1 MFMKKSNKLFLTII
15 AITAISL
22 LFNSCT
28 KDPTPTKTKME
39 GVWVVTEAYDSSGV
53 DILGKIQNHLIPITA
68 FYLSS
73 DNTILSTAGPMA
85 TYLVYGDHKFTE
97 IAAKIN
103 QYFNYANLTFNGGEF
118 FVADGTPDVFTI
130 EFKLEGIGG
139 GATNTLAE
147 ILSLFGIQAQWLKKV
162 VYHKFMDVNV
172 SFNTTGDQMT
182 WIWTNRTTAAYN
194 MKDAQGN
201 YVLWGGWPINNFSKC
216 RFVLSKKSKS
226 LNDLTTEAYKNPP
239 SN

>member
-1 MFMKKSNKLFLTII
+1 MKKKNKLFYAVILALFVSITI
-15 AITAISL
+15 T
-22 LFNSCT
+22 SCT
-28 KDPTPTKTKME
+28 KDETPTKTKME

-53 DILGKIQNHLIPITA
+53 NIMDKIQNKLIPITA

-85 TYLVYGDHKFTE
+85 TYVVYGNNKFTE

-162 VYHKFMDVNV
+162 VYHKFTDVGV
-172 SFNTTGDQMT
+172 SFNSTGDKMT
-182 WIWTNRTTAAYN
+182 WVWTNQTQAFYN
-194 MKDAQGN
+194 MKDQYGN
-201 YVLWGGWPINNFSKC
+201 YVLWGGWPVNKFAKC

-226 LNDLTTEAYKNPP
+226 LNDLTTEAYTNPP
-239 SN
+239 TN

>member
-1 MFMKKSNKLFLTII
+1 MNKTLLAILII
-15 AITAISL
+15 FFVPF
-22 LFNSCT
+22 LFNSCE

-39 GVWVVTEAYDSSGV
+39 GVWLVTEAYDSSGASII
-53 DILGKIQNHLIPITA
+53 DKIQNKLIPLTA

-85 TYLVYGDHKFTE
+85 TYIVYGDNKFTQ
-97 IAAKIN
+97 IAAQIN

-147 ILSLFGIQAQWLKKV
+147 ILALFGIQAQWLKKV
-162 VYHKFMDVNV
+162 VYHKFIDVNV
-172 SFNTTGDQMT
+172 SFANDGETMI
-182 WIWTNRTTAAYN
+182 WEWTNSTVARYN
-194 MKDAQGN
+194 MKNEYGD
-201 YVLWGGWPINNFSKC
+201 YILWEGWPINKFSKC
-216 RFVLSKKSKS
+216 KFVLTKKSKS
-226 LNDLTTEAYKNPP
+226 LNDLTTQAYQNPP
-239 SN
+239 K

>member
-1 MFMKKSNKLFLTII
+1 MKKSNKLFFAVLV
-15 AITAISL
+15 AVVMSFM
-22 LFNSCT
+22 FNACT
-28 KDPTPTKTKME
+28 KDETPTKTRME
-39 GVWVVTEAYDSSGV
+39 GVWLVTEAYDSSGV
-53 DILGKIQNHLIPITA
+53 DIMGKIQNKLIPLTA

-85 TYLVYGDHKFTE
+85 TYLVYGDSKFTE

-118 FVADGTPDVFTI
+118 FIKDGTSDVFTI

-172 SFNTTGDQMT
+172 SFNSTGDQMT
-182 WIWTNRTTAAYN
+182 WVWTENTTATYN
-194 MKDAQGN
+194 MKDEYGN
-201 YVLWGGWPINNFSKC
+201 YVLWGGWPINKFSRCK
-216 RFVLSKKSKS
+216 FVLSKKSKS
-226 LNDLTTEAYKNPP
+226 LNDLTTDAYKNPP